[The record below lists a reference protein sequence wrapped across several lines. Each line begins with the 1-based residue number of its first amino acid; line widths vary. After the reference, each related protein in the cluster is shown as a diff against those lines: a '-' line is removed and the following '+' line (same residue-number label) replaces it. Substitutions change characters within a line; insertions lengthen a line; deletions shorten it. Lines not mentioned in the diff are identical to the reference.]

1 MWCFTCT
8 GYKGGAIEQLIE
20 LLINENER
28 TPKFEFTVVEC
39 CDSKV
44 EQEFKK
50 YKYTHFV
57 QLKHPKSRE
66 NKLWWKLRGGVR
78 KLTGNDISIILPFN
92 RRVRNFLCNKG
103 ADFDYIISEGCEIG
117 VFSKPSKMYG
127 TDKFVNHI
135 HCEDFLYP
143 FSGRYIWSYYCSR

>member
-1 MWCFTCT
+1 MRKICFVTC
-8 GYKGGAIEQLIE
+8 GALPVPAIKGGAIEQLIE

-66 NKLWWKLRGGVR
+66 N
-78 KLTGNDISIILPFN
+78 T
-92 RRVRNFLCNKG
+92 NFTT
-103 ADFDYIISEGCEIG
+103 FTDYIIKISSSIAQKI
-117 VFSKPSKMYG
+117 SHSTIKRKY
-127 TDKFVNHI
+127 D
-135 HCEDFLYP
+135 
-143 FSGRYIWSYYCSR
+143 